1 MNRYMG
7 LVLLAFT
14 GMCVHSWA
22 NPPIASYVF
31 PAGAQRGTTV
41 DIRVGGLFLHER
53 CGFELTG
60 KGITASH
67 DLVPARKV
75 WFEGTVLPLPDSQ
88 RQEDYPSDM
97 SGNVS
102 VAKDAP
108 LGPRRVR
115 LFTGQGGASGPV
127 FVVGE
132 LPEILENEHDGDAI
146 PQTAALPVTANG
158 RIFPRDDV
166 DLWEFTTE
174 PGKTYTAFI
183 HGPAINSPIVP
194 LIDVVDTLGRVVARA
209 MTYPCA
215 ETDASVKFSPK
226 DSGPYRI
233 RITDARSHGGQAFVY
248 RLTITD
254 KPVPDYHLP
263 FKVST
268 LGRPDA
274 LNRSTVHSVPVALS
288 GTCARPEEVT
298 PWSIHLKK
306 GIKYSFDLQ
315 AKRHG
320 SPLYASVSL
329 TDSAGKEVARA
340 VATETSDPSPLL
352 FSPPVD
358 GIYKL
363 NVADKFRTRFGAPFV
378 YRVAVTDS
386 ADLSM
391 AGFRVLVPSD
401 VTTLM
406 RGGNTKLK
414 LTVDR
419 FGGFTGPV
427 DIRANHLPA
436 GVEAKPITV
445 AANQVSIDW
454 PLTAGAEAKTGPA
467 PLRIIATGTVNNVP
481 KSISAVAG
489 GNSMAIPEESDLRLA
504 IAIPTQFKIVSTYV
518 MTSAPRGEFYRRK
531 YAIERNGYDGPIAVR
546 TSDKQARHL
555 QGAQGPVITVA
566 PGQTE
571 FEYPAFLPPWMELGR
586 TCRICVM
593 ATAQVRDPVDGQQR
607 TVSFSSTEQ
616 NQQMIVVVGPGRLD
630 VSLEKATIPGHGTV
644 KLPVSIAR
652 AVGLTGPVAVELLVP
667 DHIKGVGARS
677 LIIPADRSDTVLEIA
692 FAAGA
697 GPFNMP
703 LTVKTTIQSPSG
715 PVVAEAPVQPVT
727 TIP

>member
-14 GMCVHSWA
+14 GMCAHSWA

-53 CGFELTG
+53 CGFELAG

-215 ETDASVKFSPK
+215 ETDASVKFIPK

-233 RITDARSHGGQAFVY
+233 RVTDARSHGGQAFVY

-263 FKVST
+263 FKVSAV
-268 LGRPDA
+268 GRPDA
-274 LNRSTVHSVPVALS
+274 LNRSTVHSVPVALN
-288 GTCARPEEVT
+288 GT
-298 PWSIHLKK
+298 W
-306 GIKYSFDLQ
+306 
-315 AKRHG
+315 
-320 SPLYASVSL
+320 
-329 TDSAGKEVARA
+329 
-340 VATETSDPSPLL
+340 
-352 FSPPVD
+352 
-358 GIYKL
+358 
-363 NVADKFRTRFGAPFV
+363 
-378 YRVAVTDS
+378 
-386 ADLSM
+386 
-391 AGFRVLVPSD
+391 
-401 VTTLM
+401 
-406 RGGNTKLK
+406 
-414 LTVDR
+414 
-419 FGGFTGPV
+419 
-427 DIRANHLPA
+427 
-436 GVEAKPITV
+436 
-445 AANQVSIDW
+445 
-454 PLTAGAEAKTGPA
+454 
-467 PLRIIATGTVNNVP
+467 
-481 KSISAVAG
+481 
-489 GNSMAIPEESDLRLA
+489 
-504 IAIPTQFKIVSTYV
+504 
-518 MTSAPRGEFYRRK
+518 
-531 YAIERNGYDGPIAVR
+531 
-546 TSDKQARHL
+546 
-555 QGAQGPVITVA
+555 
-566 PGQTE
+566 
-571 FEYPAFLPPWMELGR
+571 
-586 TCRICVM
+586 
-593 ATAQVRDPVDGQQR
+593 
-607 TVSFSSTEQ
+607 
-616 NQQMIVVVGPGRLD
+616 
-630 VSLEKATIPGHGTV
+630 
-644 KLPVSIAR
+644 
-652 AVGLTGPVAVELLVP
+652 
-667 DHIKGVGARS
+667 
-677 LIIPADRSDTVLEIA
+677 
-692 FAAGA
+692 
-697 GPFNMP
+697 
-703 LTVKTTIQSPSG
+703 
-715 PVVAEAPVQPVT
+715 
-727 TIP
+727 